1 MGFET
6 ETAEILCF
14 GFGCRVENFL
24 HKVLDYLSVNQL
36 QGSVDYSYSD
46 EMCHE
51 KQSFDS
57 PEYQK
62 KELYHFVNFYK
73 WLYSTI

>member
-1 MGFET
+1 VEFGKNKMGFET

-46 EMCHE
+46 EM
-51 KQSFDS
+51 
-57 PEYQK
+57 
-62 KELYHFVNFYK
+62 
-73 WLYSTI
+73 